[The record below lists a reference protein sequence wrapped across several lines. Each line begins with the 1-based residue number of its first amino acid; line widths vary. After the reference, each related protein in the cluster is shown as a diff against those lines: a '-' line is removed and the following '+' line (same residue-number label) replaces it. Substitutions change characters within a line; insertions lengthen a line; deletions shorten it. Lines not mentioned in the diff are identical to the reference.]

1 MMIRHLGEF
10 CDMVDNANKGLVV
23 YSGKT
28 FENVAIN
35 FSDVDKW
42 VTQE

>member
-1 MMIRHLGEF
+1 MMSRHLGEF
-10 CDMVDNANKGLVV
+10 CDNANKGLVV

-28 FENVAIN
+28 INNVAIN

-42 VTQE
+42 ATQK